1 MARPTNRSESV
12 KPRRNPVQLREAW
25 RGIRAL
31 IRDPDDT
38 AQVFKIIRALAGDAN
53 ERQFQR
59 FLASEHGPRILAER
73 RSLVDRL
80 SDREGLLMLPEGT
93 FGRAYAEFTA
103 REQLSASG
111 LVEEAARPKAD
122 QEVVQ
127 LQDARVI
134 SLKAEYDLAVL
145 NVGRNSGVQVGMPFR
160 IARKDRPIGHA
171 LVIDVRDHIC
181 GIIVEDLAAADDG
194 IQLGDSAFVDTTYQS
209 TL

>member
-1 MARPTNRSESV
+1 MRKNNYLGEALLAANAEGDFFKV
-12 KPRRNPVQLREAW
+12 AYQKLRERIEAM
-25 RGIRAL
+25 GIAAIDPDPSSLQAQYIRAL
-31 IRDPDDT
+31 SDYRLTREENDRLADGIRD
-38 AQVFKIIRALAGDAN
+38 
-53 ERQFQR
+53 
-59 FLASEHGPRILAER
+59 
-73 RSLVDRL
+73 L
-80 SDREGLLMLPEGT
+80 SS
-93 FGRAYAEFTA
+93 A
-103 REQLSASG
+103 LSAYMKTVISAGSGERFDLEVALRGAAG
-111 LVEEAARPKAD
+111 LVEAAARPKAD
-122 QEVVQ
+122 QKIVQ

-194 IQLGDSAFVDTTYQS
+194 IQLGDSAFVDTANQS